1 MWRITRWLLSAAL
14 LGTLVYVGVTVPLGE
29 KTLWQHLRAI
39 AGSEP
44 SQELVEGVKQKA
56 DELVDKRQ
64 AASRPVGGDGD
75 GDGGDRLTAE
85 ERRELRKLIR
95 KQLDS
100 SD

>member
-1 MWRITRWLLSAAL
+1 MWRITRWLLSAAF
-14 LGTLVYVGVTVPLGE
+14 LGALVYIGVTVSLGE

-56 DELVDKRQ
+56 DELIDKRQ

-75 GDGGDRLTAE
+75 GGDRLTAQ

-100 SD
+100 GD